1 MRQSAFKPQL
11 RADTLPEMD
20 SKQQTNTRATSIRPK
35 LKRPLD
41 IRMQTH
47 WCISCL
53 FWHAVIYMPR
63 KLCIP
68 SHAVLPLNMSPASP
82 CLWAALL
89 EEMMA
94 LSGQKKKKSISPF
107 SELPKLKICVIT
119 SACMSNEAIPRWRA
133 LYGGGI
139 GATKDDIT
147 HKVGKHF
154 LTCFQYDYI
163 RTSSVW
169 LKS

>member
-11 RADTLPEMD
+11 IADTLTEMD
-20 SKQQTNTRATSIRPK
+20 SEQQTNTRATSIRPK
-35 LKRPLD
+35 LKQALN

-47 WCISCL
+47 WCVSCL
-53 FWHAVIYMPR
+53 FWHAVIYMPHR
-63 KLCIP
+63 LCIP
-68 SHAVLPLNMSPASP
+68 SHAVLPLNMSPASL

-94 LSGQKKKKSISPF
+94 LSGQKKKIHQPF
-107 SELPKLKICVIT
+107 SELPELNICVIT
-119 SACMSNEAIPRWRA
+119 SACMPNKAIPLWRA
-133 LYGGGI
+133 LYSSG

-147 HKVGKHF
+147 RKVGKHF

>member
-11 RADTLPEMD
+11 RADTLTEMD
-20 SKQQTNTRATSIRPK
+20 SKQQTNMRATSIRPK
-35 LKRPLD
+35 LKQALN

-47 WCISCL
+47 WCVSCL
-53 FWHAVIYMPR
+53 FWHAVIYMPHR
-63 KLCIP
+63 LCIP
-68 SHAVLPLNMSPASP
+68 SHAVLPLNMSPASL

-94 LSGQKKKKSISPF
+94 LSGRKKIHQPF
-107 SELPKLKICVIT
+107 SELPELKIRVIT
-119 SACMSNEAIPRWRA
+119 NARMLNEAIPRWRA
-133 LYGGGI
+133 LYGDS

-147 HKVGKHF
+147 RKVGKHF